1 MAHAGRWPTRGTI
14 QRRGVRAGQAIRE
27 HGARRAGPPSQRRR
41 ALRAAVLLLLIG
53 AGLGAAV
60 WLMIAVMARPYVMA
74 LPY

>member
-1 MAHAGRWPTRGTI
+1 MAQAE
-14 QRRGVRAGQAIRE
+14 QR
-27 HGARRAGPPSQRRR
+27 PSQRRR

-60 WLMIAVMARPYVMA
+60 WLMIAVMA